1 MKVLVLGSGGR
12 EHALV
17 WKLRQSPRISKL
29 FCAPGSGGIATDAD
43 VEALLRRTMK
53 KRGISFKAALNEAIR
68 EGLSGASPRR
78 ARAFTLKTYR
88 MGFRPEVALDKA
100 MLTVGRRLSVDAR
113 AENFGND
120 QDANRLLTREYRK
133 GFVVPARF

>member
-1 MKVLVLGSGGR
+1 MTLD
-12 EHALV
+12 
-17 WKLRQSPRISKL
+17 P
-29 FCAPGSGGIATDAD
+29 D

-100 MLTVGRRLSVDAR
+100 LSLAAALEDEELAR
-113 AENFGND
+113 K
-120 QDANRLLTREYRK
+120 LSLRK
-133 GFVVPARF
+133 